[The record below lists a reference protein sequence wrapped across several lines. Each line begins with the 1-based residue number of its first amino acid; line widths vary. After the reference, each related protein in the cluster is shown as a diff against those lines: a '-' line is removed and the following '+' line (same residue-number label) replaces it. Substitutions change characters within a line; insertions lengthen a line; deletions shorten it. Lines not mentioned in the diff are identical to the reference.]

1 MAETGIVKFVP
12 NAGLT
17 KREADIVLAS
27 RGIRI
32 FHMDNKEL
40 WNLITTVI
48 TMALFDLGHKMEE
61 KDRDLLQERLM
72 QDLIKYFGK
81 YTDQE
86 FRKAVEL
93 GVRGEFKSKEDDVVF
108 VNLKSINEW
117 MKKYGNGLKVEA
129 MKKNRILEEKKE
141 KEMEEQNIEEKKK
154 QSELIIIEDLKA
166 SYATFKAGGLIR
178 DPLNVLYDY
187 LDRQG
192 LVKLSNDRKKKIY
205 DQAFEEFKSWHT
217 EGSSVSEYMANKK
230 IMAEI
235 EQGSSRVQAL
245 VKALAKQKALKVIFQ
260 DMKELDLSMEDYLN
274 GVD

>member
-17 KREADIVLAS
+17 KAEADIVLAS
-27 RGIRI
+27 KSTRI
-32 FHMDNKEL
+32 FHMETKDL

-48 TMALFDLGHKMEE
+48 TMALFDLGHKMEQ

-72 QDLIKYFGK
+72 QDLVKYFGK

-93 GVRGEFKSKEDDVVF
+93 GVRGEFKTKPEDVIF
-108 VNLKSINEW
+108 INLKSINEW
-117 MKKYGNGLKVEA
+117 FRKFINVTKADV

-141 KEMEEQNIEEKKK
+141 KEMEDLRKEEKIKE
-154 QSELIIIEDLKA
+154 SEQIARQDLINA
-166 SYATFKAGGLIR
+166 YATFKDGGAIR

-187 LDRQG
+187 LDKQG
-192 LVKLSNDRKKKIY
+192 LVKLSNERKKKIY
-205 DQAFEEFKSWHT
+205 GQAMEDYKRQHLNHT
-217 EGSSVSEYMANKK
+217 DIGDYLANKK
-230 IMAEI
+230 ILAEI

-245 VKALAKQKALKVIFQ
+245 VKVLAKQKALKVIFE
-260 DMKELDLSMEDYLN
+260 DMKELDLTMEDYLK
-274 GVD
+274 GDE